1 MDKLLNVLFKTLLSL
16 LLRYLM
22 IKPPVQR
29 ESANGEWRGRR
40 GGQTK
45 FLTNQEGVRAK
56 LLGGVL
62 PNISSY
68 DAHCAAPP
76 SQNNCTVPKG

>member
-1 MDKLLNVLFKTLLSL
+1 MDKLLNVLLTL
-16 LLRYLM
+16 LLRYVM

-29 ESANGEWRGRR
+29 ESANGGWKERG

-45 FLTNQEGVRAK
+45 LLTNQEGVRAK
-56 LLGGVL
+56 LLGWVL

-68 DAHCAAPP
+68 DAHCAASP